1 VQNSPVCNLKL
12 MQCLLHLFY
21 EMQNIWEKLLTDI
34 LCRKTLHLH
43 LIAKVLRLLHTCTDP
58 LKNSSG

>member
-1 VQNSPVCNLKL
+1 